1 MLSLRSR
8 TESDWLARAIADPDA
23 ILLDHAHCER
33 KAANNALRLLGEYP
47 ERGELVA
54 PLCAIAREELEHFER
69 VMAILRARGLSLLH
83 QEPSGYQRR
92 LFKKVRQAEP
102 DALCDKLL
110 VAALIEA
117 RSCERF
123 RILSDAHPDAEL
135 RTLFRELLASEARHY
150 ADFVKLAEG
159 VVGREAAQERLAHLA
174 EVERRAIENAKPLAR
189 MHA

>member
-1 MLSLRSR
+1 MLALKSR

-33 KAANNALRLLGEYP
+33 KAANNALKLLGDYP
-47 ERGELVA
+47 EERALVA

-69 VMAILRARGLSLLH
+69 VMAILSARGLTLVH

-92 LFKKVRQAEP
+92 LFKKVRGAEP

-110 VAALIEA
+110 CAALIEA

-123 RILSDAHPDAEL
+123 GLLAEHHPDAEL
-135 RTLFRELLASEARHY
+135 RALFSELLASEARHY
-150 ADFVKLAEG
+150 ADFVRLAEG
-159 VVGREAAQERLAHLA
+159 VVGREAARARLGHLA
-174 EVERRAIENAKPLAR
+174 EVERRAIEAAKRLPR

>member
-1 MLSLRSR
+1 MLSLKSR

-47 ERGELVA
+47 ERAELVG
-54 PLCAIAREELEHFER
+54 PLCEIAREELEHFER
-69 VMAILRARGLSLLH
+69 VMAILQERGLTLVH

-123 RILSDAHPDAEL
+123 RILGKAHPDPAL
-135 RTLFRELLASEARHY
+135 RALFLELLASEARHY
-150 ADFVKLAEG
+150 ADFVRLAEG
-159 VVGREAAQERLAHLA
+159 VVGREAARERLAHLA
-174 EVERRAIENAKPLAR
+174 EVERRAIEAAKPLAR